1 VMRLVL
7 QKFMDYESYVTPCC
21 EKTKRFW
28 EWAFMVCPDSKFKW
42 CFKSMT
48 NLWLDYMVS
57 HIEFRDS
64 LRKWLLEN
72 EEELAEQYTKTQ
84 PTKRVT
90 QALKNIKQRIE
101 AENKKLF
108 DNLYYN
114 IPITQNFTLQD
125 LNNQIENNGILIQL
139 DPKIMPK
146 NCPEERSYKLAANP
160 DVNGFLKKFCSKLY
174 TEEKVQYTEPIF
186 HYEMI
191 EADDEMEEEESN
203 SSPDHDQIE

>member
-1 VMRLVL
+1 
-7 QKFMDYESYVTPCC
+7 
-21 EKTKRFW
+21 
-28 EWAFMVCPDSKFKW
+28 
-42 CFKSMT
+42 
-48 NLWLDYMVS
+48 MVS

-114 IPITQNFTLQD
+114 IPITQNFNLQD